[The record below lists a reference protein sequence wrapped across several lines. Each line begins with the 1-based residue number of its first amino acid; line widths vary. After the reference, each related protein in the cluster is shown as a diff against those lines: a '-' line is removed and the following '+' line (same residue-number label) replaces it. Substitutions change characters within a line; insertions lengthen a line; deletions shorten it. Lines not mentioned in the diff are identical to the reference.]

1 MKNKKELINRLKYM
15 SLVLT
20 LSTSIGL
27 SGCGKT
33 NNTKFSDTMRG
44 RNNSTC
50 FDELI
55 GDDYFDL
62 IDKVESY
69 VDLSDELEKLNLSDN
84 TIIDDYMNV
93 ELLSPDDIYA
103 IISCY
108 NDKKIDKESK
118 DRLGCELYVQNK
130 LVNSY
135 IRNNGYGIIAKATLL
150 GLKARIADAASL
162 DEKYASSIRVMDQD
176 TFNSLIETPFYEI
189 YIGDYD
195 IAKCSDYM
203 NLLNSVYK
211 MQNNENL
218 AATTDIK
225 SIYNKDRNK
234 YIIEAINNL
243 RICMSNDYKVD
254 SKNRIRRK

>member
-27 SGCGKT
+27 CGCGKT
-33 NNTKFSDTMRG
+33 NNTKFSDAMRG

-69 VDLSDELEKLNLSDN
+69 VNLSDDLDKLNLSDN

-93 ELLSPDDIYA
+93 ELLNPDDIYA

-108 NDKKIDKESK
+108 NDKKIDNESK
-118 DRLGCELYVQNK
+118 DRLECELYVQNK

-135 IRNNGYGIIAKATLL
+135 IRNNGYRIIANATLL
-150 GLKARIADAASL
+150 GLKARVADAAGL
-162 DEKYASSIRVMDQD
+162 DEQYANNLVVMDQK
-176 TFNSLIETPFYEI
+176 TFETITDFPFYEL

-195 IAKCSDYM
+195 IAKCSDYK
-203 NLLNSVYK
+203 NLLESVYL
-211 MQNNENL
+211 MQNNEKVASN
-218 AATTDIK
+218 TDIK
-225 SIYNKDRNK
+225 YIYSKDRNK
-234 YIIEAINNL
+234 YIKTAIDNL
-243 RICMSNDYKVD
+243 RTCMSNDYKVD

>member
-27 SGCGKT
+27 SGCGK

-62 IDKVESY
+62 IDEVEKY
-69 VDLSDELEKLNLSDN
+69 VIISNKLNNLKLEDN
-84 TIIDDYMNV
+84 TSIDDYIDSK
-93 ELLSPDDIYA
+93 LLKADEILS
-103 IISCY
+103 IIACY
-108 NDKKIDKESK
+108 SDKNTDNETK
-118 DRLGCELYVQNK
+118 DNLRCVLYVQNK

-176 TFNSLIETPFYEI
+176 TFNSLIEAPFYEI

-195 IAKCSDYM
+195 IAKCGDYM